1 QISEHQQSF
10 TYEETDNING
20 PKKWGTL
27 NPEWKT
33 CETGKLQSP
42 IDMVSERVQVKESLG
57 SLKIMYK
64 TAPAN
69 ITNRGH
75 DISVHWEGDAGG
87 IRINGTDYKL
97 AQIHWHSPSEHTVN
111 GTRSLY
117 YLFFYPL
124 LLFFYDLEGHLVHK
138 SADGGIAVI
147 GILYKIGRADRFL
160 SQVILVLKS
169 VKSVTEEGTDLGNIT
184 PKDIRFSRNAYYR
197 YIGSL
202 TTPPCTEGVIWT
214 VVKEVRTASLEQV
227 KALKEAVHDVSLS
240 SILF

>member
-1 QISEHQQSF
+1 MAVSSSPFRYILIAFLISSSALFTICGASSEDEVEHQQSF

-75 DISVHWEGDAGG
+75 DISVSS
-87 IRINGTDYKL
+87 T
-97 AQIHWHSPSEHTVN
+97 
-111 GTRSLY
+111 LY
-117 YLFFYPL
+117 S
-124 LLFFYDLEGHLVHK
+124 V
-138 SADGGIAVI
+138 
-147 GILYKIGRADRFL
+147 LYI
-160 SQVILVLKS
+160 
-169 VKSVTEEGTDLGNIT
+169 
-184 PKDIRFSRNAYYR
+184 
-197 YIGSL
+197 
-202 TTPPCTEGVIWT
+202 
-214 VVKEVRTASLEQV
+214 
-227 KALKEAVHDVSLS
+227 
-240 SILF
+240 SI

>member
-1 QISEHQQSF
+1 M
-10 TYEETDNING
+10 
-20 PKKWGTL
+20 L
-27 NPEWKT
+27 M
-33 CETGKLQSP
+33 L
-42 IDMVSERVQVKESLG
+42 L
-57 SLKIMYK
+57 
-64 TAPAN
+64 
-69 ITNRGH
+69 
-75 DISVHWEGDAGG
+75 VHWEGDAGG

-111 GTRSLY
+111 GTR
-117 YLFFYPL
+117 
-124 LLFFYDLEGHLVHK
+124 YDLEGHLVHK

-160 SQVILVLKS
+160 SQVLKS